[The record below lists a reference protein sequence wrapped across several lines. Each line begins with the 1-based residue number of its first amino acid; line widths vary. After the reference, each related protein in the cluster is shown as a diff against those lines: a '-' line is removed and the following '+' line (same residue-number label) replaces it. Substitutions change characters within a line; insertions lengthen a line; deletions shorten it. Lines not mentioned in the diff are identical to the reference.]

1 MLTGIL
7 AFVLGVLALL
17 QCPALPPAALVDLL
31 PLCLLLA
38 LVQPRCQVSLLF
50 LAGFLYALGHAQ
62 LNLQHQLPLELEGES
77 ITIRG
82 QIDSLPDY
90 LPQRTRFNLAVSDW
104 LDAGSATT
112 GSLPRLVR
120 LSWYDSSRR
129 PRAGEVWQ
137 LRVRLKRPHGFLNPG
152 GFDYEAWLFEQG
164 IHATGYVRN
173 SSKNQRLQPADA
185 GVPRLRQT
193 LREHIRTLLED
204 SPSSALVRALA
215 VGDRSGLKPADW
227 DRLRATGTSHLLA
240 ISGLHIGLVAAL
252 MYLLIRGL
260 WSLSATT
267 TRLVPAQR
275 VAIVGGLLAASCYA
289 ALSGFAIPAQR
300 ALVMLGVAALALLM
314 QRRWRLVDALALA
327 LLLVLLP
334 DPFAI
339 LAPGLWLSFG
349 AVGVIGW
356 GLAWRLPQTG
366 FWWRYGRIQML
377 IALGLAPLLLFW
389 FQQFPVT
396 GFFANLLAVPWVSA
410 IVVPLILLALMLL
423 TVWPAA
429 AALLLHMAAIALDW
443 LWQLLG
449 MLLQSFPDE
458 LVRPQPSPL
467 LLLAG
472 LAGAAALLLPRAV
485 PCRWIGLFWL
495 LPLLWPHSQRPANG
509 DFHLA
514 VLDVGQGLATVIET
528 RRHVL
533 VYDTGARF
541 SDRFDAA
548 SAAVI
553 PYLRYRG
560 HSKIDMLLVSHGD
573 NDHIGGAAAIAE
585 QFRIR
590 QILSSVP
597 ERLSLEHADYC
608 RDGQVWQWDGVR
620 FEILHPI
627 TDVSPAGNDQS
638 CVLKVSSPAGGAL
651 LPGDIEAVS
660 EYDLVRRA
668 ASRLQADV
676 LIAPHHGSRTSST
689 PVFIRT
695 VEPDYT
701 VFSSGYRN
709 RYQFP
714 DRDIIQRYRSCC
726 NSDTTLYNTA
736 ADGAVLFDFRHEGLS
751 SKRQR
756 VDARR
761 FWHNL
766 PASED
771 AG

>member
-1 MLTGIL
+1 MLAGIL

-17 QCPALPPAALVDLL
+17 QCPALPPAVLVDLL

-38 LVQPRCQVSLLF
+38 LAQPRCRVALLF

-62 LNLQHQLPLELEGES
+62 LNLQQQLPQELEGES

-82 QIDSLPDY
+82 RIDSLPEY
-90 LPQRTRFNLAVSDW
+90 LPQRTRFNLTVSDW
-104 LDAGSATT
+104 SDSGAAS
-112 GSLPRLVR
+112 SHLPRLVR
-120 LSWYDSSRR
+120 LSWYDSHRR

-164 IHATGYVRN
+164 IRATGYVRN
-173 SSKNQRLQPADA
+173 SSANQRLRPAAA
-185 GVPRLRQT
+185 GVPRLRQA
-193 LREHIRTLLED
+193 LREHIQTLLGD
-204 SPSSALVRALA
+204 NHSSALVRALA
-215 VGDRSGLKPADW
+215 VGDRTGLKPADW

-260 WSLSATT
+260 WSLSTAAT
-267 TRLVPAQR
+267 RWLPAQR
-275 VAIVGGLLAASCYA
+275 IAIAGGLLAAGSYA

-300 ALVMLGVAALALLM
+300 ALIMIGVAALALLM
-314 QRRWRLVDALALA
+314 QRRWRFVDGLALA
-327 LLLVLLP
+327 LLLVLLR

-356 GLAWRLPQTG
+356 SLAWRLPQSG
-366 FWWRYGRIQML
+366 FWWRYGRIQAL
-377 IALGLAPLLLFW
+377 IALGLAPVLLFW
-389 FQQFPVT
+389 FQQFPIT

-410 IVVPLILLALMLL
+410 IVVPLILLALLL
-423 TVWPAA
+423 LSQWSAA
-429 AALLLHMAAIALDW
+429 AALLLHMAATALDW

-449 MLLQSFPDE
+449 LLLQIFPDE
-458 LVRPQPSPL
+458 LVRPQPSPV

-472 LAGAAALLLPRAV
+472 LAGAAVVLLPRAL
-485 PCRWIGLFWL
+485 PCRWVGLIWL
-495 LPLLWPHSQRPANG
+495 VPLLWPASQRPANG
-509 DFHLA
+509 DFRLA

-533 VYDTGARF
+533 VYDTGAYF
-541 SDRFDAA
+541 SDRFDAG
-548 SAAVI
+548 SATVI

-585 QFRIR
+585 QFNIGRS
-590 QILSSVP
+590 LSSVP
-597 ERLSLEHADYC
+597 EQLSFEPAEYC
-608 RDGQVWQWDGVR
+608 RDGQAWQWDGVS
-620 FEILHPI
+620 FEILHPAAE
-627 TDVSPAGNDQS
+627 VMRASNDQS
-638 CVLKVSSPAGGAL
+638 CVLKVSSLSGTAL
-651 LPGDIEAVS
+651 LPGDIEAAS
-660 EYDLVRRA
+660 EYELVRRS
-668 ASRLQADV
+668 ASQLPADV

-689 PVFIRT
+689 AVFIRT
-695 VEPDYT
+695 IEPDYT

-709 RYQFP
+709 RYRFP

-726 NSDTTLYNTA
+726 RGNTTLYNTA
-736 ADGAVLFDFRHEGLS
+736 ADGAVFFDFRHDGLR

-756 VDARR
+756 VAARR

-766 PASED
+766 PVPED
-771 AG
+771 DG